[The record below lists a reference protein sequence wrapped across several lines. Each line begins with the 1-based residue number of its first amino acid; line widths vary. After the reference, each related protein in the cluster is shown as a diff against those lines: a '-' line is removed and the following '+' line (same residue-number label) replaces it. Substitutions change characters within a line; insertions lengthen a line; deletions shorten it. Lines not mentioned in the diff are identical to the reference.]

1 MTGGCAS
8 HVAIALDIVLV
19 VLGLALAIVASDIA
33 VSYTRALAARLGAP
47 AFVVGVVLVALGT
60 DLPEIANSI
69 ASHLQ
74 DAGDVNVGDSVG
86 STLTQYTF
94 VLGLFPLVMAVIV
107 VSRRQVGVV
116 TLLTV
121 GGLALT
127 ALLVSDGYL
136 GRLDGL
142 VLVMAWAVATFIV
155 VRWVGGHVV
164 EEPPEVRLESVPG
177 QVTVVLGTLGV
188 VGLGATVAV
197 RSLVDVAESVGV
209 PEFVLAFFGASLG
222 TSAPEI
228 AVDLTALARG
238 SPAIALGD
246 ALGSSLIDATLS
258 IGIGP
263 IVAPAAVTARLAVVG
278 SLYALVAVAIVGT
291 ILSVRRLHDRRSA
304 AACFA
309 LYLLA
314 YLVVTGAD

>member
-1 MTGGCAS
+1 
-8 HVAIALDIVLV
+8 VAIALDIVLV
-19 VLGLALAIVASDIA
+19 LVGLVLAIGGSDIA

-69 ASHLQ
+69 AAHLQ

-94 VLGLFPLVMAVIV
+94 VLGLFPLVVAVIA

-116 TLLTV
+116 TALTA
-121 GGLALT
+121 GALGLT
-127 ALLVSDGYL
+127 ALLVSDGHL
-136 GRLDGL
+136 GRPDGV
-142 VLVMAWAVATFIV
+142 VLVAAWALATLVV
-155 VRWVGGHVV
+155 VRTAGGHTV
-164 EEPPEVRLESVPG
+164 EPAPEVRIGALGG
-177 QVTVVLGTLGV
+177 QVGVVLASLAV
-188 VGLGATVAV
+188 VGFGATVAV
-197 RSLVDVAESVGV
+197 RSLVDLAEEVGV

-238 SPAIALGD
+238 APQIALGD

-258 IGIGP
+258 IGAGP
-263 IVAPAAVTARLAVVG
+263 IVAPADVTARLAVVA
-278 SLYALVAVAIVGT
+278 SLYALVAVSLVGAILVA
-291 ILSVRRLHDRRSA
+291 RRRHDRVSA
-304 AACFA
+304 AACMA
-309 LYLLA
+309 LYGLA
-314 YLVVTGAD
+314 YLVVIGSE